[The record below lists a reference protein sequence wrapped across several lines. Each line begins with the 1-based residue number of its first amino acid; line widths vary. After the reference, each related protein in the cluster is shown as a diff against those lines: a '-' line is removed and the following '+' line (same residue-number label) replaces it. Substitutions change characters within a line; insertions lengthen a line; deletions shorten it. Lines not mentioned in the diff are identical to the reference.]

1 MPMLYEA
8 TSPRNDN
15 AIWAL
20 TYGEPSKTPFY
31 FNWQGKTSGGAYLD
45 FNIDTSCYVIVT
57 IKERLSDTDSIV
69 SKNLQMQNNNTI
81 LLELTQEDMMNLKA
95 GKTYHTSIS
104 LYDENNNL
112 IRVLL
117 RDLPTKILGSGV
129 Q

>member
-15 AIWAL
+15 AIWVL

-31 FNWQGKTSGGAYLD
+31 FNWQGKTSGGTYLD
-45 FNIDTSCYVIVT
+45 FNIDTSCYVIVV
-57 IKERLSDTDSIV
+57 IKERLDDEEPILSYT
-69 SKNLQMQNNNTI
+69 LQIQPNNTI
-81 LLELTQEDMMNLKA
+81 LLELSEADMLKLKA
-95 GKTYHTSIS
+95 KKTYHTSIT
-104 LYDENNNL
+104 LYDANDKV

-129 Q
+129 

>member
-20 TYGEPSKTPFY
+20 TYGEPSRTPFY
-31 FNWQGKTSGGAYLD
+31 FNWQGKTSGGEYLD
-45 FNIDTSCYVIVT
+45 FDIDTSCHVIVT
-57 IKERLSDTDSIV
+57 IKERLSDEEAILEYTI
-69 SKNLQMQNNNTI
+69 QMQPHNTI
-81 LLELTQEDMMNLKA
+81 MLELSQEDMLKLKA
-95 GKTYHTSIS
+95 NKTYHTSIS
-104 LYDENNNL
+104 LYDANDKL

-129 Q
+129 